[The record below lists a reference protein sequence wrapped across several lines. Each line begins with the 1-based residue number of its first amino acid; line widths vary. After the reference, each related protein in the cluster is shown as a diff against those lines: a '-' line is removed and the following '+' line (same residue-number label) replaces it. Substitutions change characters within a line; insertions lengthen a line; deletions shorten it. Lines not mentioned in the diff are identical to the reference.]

1 MRVVF
6 LLKVKGG
13 TARDRIARRAQ
24 WQYPEG
30 LNVVSEHWLWS
41 NDPALPHVIL
51 ICEPD
56 DNMGGPVLAAFA
68 EWDDVF
74 DITILP
80 AFTAEEGLKLG
91 QQMMQEEAQG

>member
-1 MRVVF
+1 V
-6 LLKVKGG
+6 
-13 TARDRIARRAQ
+13 AIPRR
-24 WQYPEG
+24 
-30 LNVVSEHWLWS
+30 LNVVGEYWLWS
-41 NDPALPHVIL
+41 NDPTLPHVIL

-56 DNMGGPVLAAFA
+56 DNIATPVLAAFA

-91 QQMMQEEAQG
+91 QQMMQEAQG

>member
-13 TARDRIARRAQ
+13 TARDRIGRRAQ

-41 NDPALPHVIL
+41 NDPALPHLFSCPLVVS
-51 ICEPD
+51 E
-56 DNMGGPVLAAFA
+56 LA
-68 EWDDVF
+68 VC
-74 DITILP
+74 
-80 AFTAEEGLKLG
+80 
-91 QQMMQEEAQG
+91 